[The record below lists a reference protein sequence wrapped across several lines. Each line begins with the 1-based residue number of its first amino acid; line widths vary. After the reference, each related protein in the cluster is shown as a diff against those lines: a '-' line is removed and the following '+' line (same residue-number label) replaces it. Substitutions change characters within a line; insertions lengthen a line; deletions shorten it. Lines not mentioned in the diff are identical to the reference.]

1 MRSIRFIS
9 SINRLACKLSGHRF
23 QHSDR
28 RVGDRVL
35 AVDCCSRCGWQVV
48 RRAYE
53 GKREASS
60 VPEPACESGQ
70 AFVGQVLVM
79 APIAIPVALGFAVLI
94 LTG

>member
-1 MRSIRFIS
+1 MRFIRFIR
-9 SINRLACKLSGHRF
+9 SINRLACRLSSHRF

-28 RVGDRVL
+28 RVGDRTF

-53 GKREASS
+53 GKGEAGS

-79 APIAIPVALGFAVLI
+79 APIAIPVAIGFTVLI

>member
-1 MRSIRFIS
+1 MRFIRFIR

-53 GKREASS
+53 GKGEASS

-70 AFVGQVLVM
+70 AFVSHVLIMV
-79 APIAIPVALGFAVLI
+79 PLAIPVALGFVLLL